1 MKRKNKKW
9 LWLIPI
15 LLLIGLAGFAWFL
28 GNSTYQGI
36 SQISSHEGTRIETQ
50 NAYLREI
57 GFDQDAFLVRYPHET
72 IILEVTDPQPHSV
85 SADYFLADG
94 ERNQDTVVMAHGMGG
109 NRQTVYPT
117 AEMFLKMGFNVLA
130 YDQRNSGENT
140 GDSNTFG
147 VFESMDTAAFVRYAE
162 EQVDSSKIIG
172 VWGVSYGA
180 TTVGNYIGTDG
191 ANQMVDFAILESPF
205 SDARAMTHLA
215 MSEMDLGGLPVDLLV
230 SLGNLV
236 MKLRTGISL
245 DDAFVPESAAR
256 ASMPVLVIYSND
268 DTVITPEMTKPVID
282 ALPVENRFQ
291 LEVDGS
297 EHTEILAEHRDAY
310 EKAVADLVAL
320 ARDRKAN
327 Q

>member
-1 MKRKNKKW
+1 MKKNLKKL
-9 LWLIPI
+9 LWLIPV
-15 LLLIGLAGFAWFL
+15 LLLIVLAGFAWFL
-28 GNSTYQGI
+28 GESTYQGI
-36 SQISSHEGTRIETQ
+36 TQMSSHEKTRIEAE
-50 NAYLREI
+50 NGYLKQI
-57 GFDQDAFLVRYPHET
+57 GFDQNAFLEAYSHET
-72 IILEVTDPQPHSV
+72 IVLEVSEPELHSV

-147 VFESMDTAAFVRYAE
+147 VFERMDMAAFVRYAE

-191 ANQMVDFAILESPF
+191 ANQTVDFAILESPF
-205 SDARAMTHLA
+205 SDARAMTHLV

-230 SLGNLV
+230 NLGNLV
-236 MKLRTGISL
+236 MKLRTGIGL
-245 DDAFVPESAAR
+245 DDAFVPKSAAR
-256 ASMPVLVIYSND
+256 ASMPVLVIYSNG
-268 DTVITPEMTKPVID
+268 DTLITPEMTKPVVD
-282 ALPVENRFQ
+282 ALPAENRFQ

-297 EHTEILAEHRDAY
+297 EHTEILAGHRDAY
-310 EKAVADLVAL
+310 EKAVADLIAL
-320 ARDRKAN
+320 ARERNK
-327 Q
+327 